1 MKFLCLHG
9 SYGSAANFQIQLAP
23 FVQEVEK
30 STPGR
35 FRWIDGFHQA
45 DPPKGFTEYFGPSP
59 LYKFV
64 GYDGAEALNGFA
76 EKLRDFPVAS
86 APEDTI
92 RHLFKDEEIYTGDAV
107 RNMIDQLLKVIN
119 SDPEIE
125 GILGYSEG
133 AMAAATLIL
142 EERRRWEEN
151 GTPRRI
157 KQQCGVFFAG
167 WPPVYLMGDKVK
179 PLLADECENIID
191 IPTCHI
197 VGCKDPYIHGAM
209 ALYDMCD
216 KDSAEL
222 FDHGKGHTLPRDG
235 RTIGELTS
243 TFHTAMTKSVPV

>member
-9 SYGSAANFQIQLAP
+9 SFGSAANFQTQLAP
-23 FVQEVEK
+23 FVKEVEK

-64 GYDGAEALNGFA
+64 GYDGVETLNEFA
-76 EKLRDFPVAS
+76 DKLRDFPAG
-86 APEDTI
+86 ADPEETI
-92 RHLFKDEEIYTGDAV
+92 RHLTKDKDFYNADAV
-107 RNMIDQLLKVIN
+107 RKTIAQLLEVIDA
-119 SDPEIE
+119 DPEIE

-133 AMAAATLIL
+133 AMAAATVIM
-142 EERRRWEEN
+142 EERRRWVEE
-151 GTPRRI
+151 GIPRRI
-157 KQQCGVFFAG
+157 KCGVFFAG
-167 WPPVYLMGDKVK
+167 WPPVILVGDTVK
-179 PLLADECENIID
+179 PCLADECEDFID

-216 KDSAEL
+216 PDSAEL
-222 FDHGKGHTLPRDG
+222 FDHGKGHTLPRDE

-243 TFHTAMTKSVPV
+243 TLNMAMCKSVAA